1 MTLRRSRLLSAFTV
15 LTATGVS
22 AAITPALSEPFNVG
36 RTTLQCYTQP
46 CPWNGVWPADQAAQP
61 NNLVWSGPKPPAM
74 TGNAADL
81 KRIRADYL
89 ERCTLVEAQFSEGVL
104 AVSKII
110 GAC

>member
-1 MTLRRSRLLSAFTV
+1 
-15 LTATGVS
+15 
-22 AAITPALSEPFNVG
+22 
-36 RTTLQCYTQP
+36 
-46 CPWNGVWPADQAAQP
+46 
-61 NNLVWSGPKPPAM
+61 M